1 MMNKDL
7 FVKKVQELTDLPT
20 REMAEEGMHI
30 VLSLLSH
37 RLTPEE
43 AKDVESQ
50 LTTDMKN
57 VWNSDTWITNFLSI
71 SRQTQLKYRKKEEL
85 YSLID
90 NELGKTHLPIGA
102 ELLAMSVFHV
112 LKEQITEGEIQD
124 IAAQLPEDIEQV
136 WQVA

>member
-1 MMNKDL
+1 MMNKDQ
-7 FVKKVQELTDLPT
+7 FVKKVQELTHLPT
-20 REMAEEGMHI
+20 REMAEEGMQI

-50 LTTDMKN
+50 LPTDMKSI
-57 VWNSDTWITNFLSI
+57 WNSDTWITNFLSI
-71 SRQTQLKYRKKEEL
+71 SRQAQLKYRKKEEL

-90 NELGKTHLPIGA
+90 NELSKTNLPIGA
-102 ELLAMSVFHV
+102 EHLALAVFHV

-124 IAAQLPEDIEQV
+124 IAAQLPEDIEEV